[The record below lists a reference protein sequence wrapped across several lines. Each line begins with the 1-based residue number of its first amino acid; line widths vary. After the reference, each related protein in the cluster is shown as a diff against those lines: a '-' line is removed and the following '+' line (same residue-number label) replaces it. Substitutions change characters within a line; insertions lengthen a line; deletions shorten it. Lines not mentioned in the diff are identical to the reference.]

1 MIVKKR
7 KTCCPTCA
15 PFSKMEWEGEVVIE
29 QMCLDTVRIKEKMK
43 DIVSQKI
50 MNQDLNSY
58 LQNFIESKD
67 AFEFAKLAFHHYQA
81 FNGQD
86 EKAIELLA
94 VGIELLILSFDIY
107 DDLED
112 RDNLNAVWMKI
123 ESSISLNAVTALYTL
138 SLQIMSQASHE
149 PEFSQEILNFAL
161 KSIQGQHDDIVNAP
175 QTEEDYLEMI
185 RNKSGALTALPC
197 VMGVML
203 ATGKIN
209 PIVVSYSYEL
219 GIISQIENDYQG
231 LFYLNNDFV
240 QKKNTLAYLYLNKRF
255 NDASVELLRW
265 YEDADLFLSLNP
277 KRIKQKLT
285 EAGVMQYLLVMK
297 HLSLQKLQKQ
307 IIKLELDETKKRK
320 LISLIIK

>member
-1 MIVKKR
+1 M
-7 KTCCPTCA
+7 
-15 PFSKMEWEGEVVIE
+15 
-29 QMCLDTVRIKEKMK
+29 KE
-43 DIVSQKI
+43 IVSQKI
-50 MNQDLNSY
+50 FNEDLNRY
-58 LQNFIESKD
+58 LQNFIESKGT
-67 AFEFAKLAFHHYQA
+67 FEFAELAFHHYQA

-94 VGIELLILSFDIY
+94 AGIELLILSFDIY

-112 RDNLNAVWMKI
+112 RDNLNAEWMKI
-123 ESSISLNAVTALYTL
+123 DLPISLNSVTALYTL
-138 SLQIMSQASHE
+138 SIQIMSQSSHD
-149 PEFSQEILNFAL
+149 PQFSQEILNFAL

-203 ATGKIN
+203 ATGKIH
-209 PIVVSYSYEL
+209 PIVVSYSYEI

-307 IIKLELDETKKRK
+307 IIKLELDENKKQK

>member
-1 MIVKKR
+1 M
-7 KTCCPTCA
+7 
-15 PFSKMEWEGEVVIE
+15 
-29 QMCLDTVRIKEKMK
+29 KE
-43 DIVSQKI
+43 IVSQKI
-50 MNQDLNSY
+50 MNQDLYSY

-138 SLQIMSQASHE
+138 SIQIMSQASNE

-203 ATGKIN
+203 ATGKIH
-209 PIVVSYSYEL
+209 PIVVSYSYEI

-307 IIKLELDETKKRK
+307 IIKLELDENKKQK

>member
-7 KTCCPTCA
+7 KTRCPTWA

-29 QMCLDTVRIKEKMK
+29 QMCLDTTLIKMK
-43 DIVSQKI
+43 MKEIVSQKI
-50 MNQDLNSY
+50 FNEDLNRY
-58 LQNFIESKD
+58 LQNFIESKGT
-67 AFEFAKLAFHHYQA
+67 FEFAELAFHHYQA

-86 EKAIELLA
+86 KKAIELLA
-94 VGIELLILSFDIY
+94 AGIELLILSFDIY

-112 RDNLNAVWMKI
+112 RDNLNAEWMKI
-123 ESSISLNAVTALYTL
+123 DLPISLNSVTALYTL
-138 SLQIMSQASHE
+138 SIQIMSQSSHD
-149 PEFSQEILNFAL
+149 PQFSQEILNFAL

-175 QTEEDYLEMI
+175 QTEEECLEMI
-185 RNKSGALTALPC
+185 KNKSGSLTALPC

-203 ATGKIN
+203 ATGKID

-255 NDASVELLRW
+255 NEESVELLRL
-265 YEDADLFLSLNP
+265 YENP
-277 KRIKQKLT
+277 DVFVSMNTKILKQKLT
-285 EAGVMQYLLVMK
+285 EAGVIQYLLVMK
-297 HLSLQKLQKQ
+297 HLSLQKIKKEISHL
-307 IIKLELDETKKRK
+307 KLENYKIQK
-320 LISLIIK
+320 LLSVMIK

>member
-1 MIVKKR
+1 M
-7 KTCCPTCA
+7 
-15 PFSKMEWEGEVVIE
+15 
-29 QMCLDTVRIKEKMK
+29 KE
-43 DIVSQKI
+43 IVSQKI
-50 MNQDLNSY
+50 FNEDLNRY
-58 LQNFIESKD
+58 LQNFIESKGT
-67 AFEFAKLAFHHYQA
+67 FEFAELAFHHYQA

-94 VGIELLILSFDIY
+94 AGIELLILSFDIY

-112 RDNLNAVWMKI
+112 RDNLNAEWMKI
-123 ESSISLNAVTALYTL
+123 DLPISLNSVTALYTL
-138 SLQIMSQASHE
+138 SIQIMSQSSHD
-149 PEFSQEILNFAL
+149 PQFSQEILNFAL

-175 QTEEDYLEMI
+175 QTEEDCLEMI
-185 RNKSGALTALPC
+185 KNKSGSLTALPC

-203 ATGKIN
+203 ATGKIH

-277 KRIKQKLT
+277 KLIKQKLT

-307 IIKLELDETKKRK
+307 IIKLELDENKKQK

>member
-7 KTCCPTCA
+7 KTRCPTWA

-29 QMCLDTVRIKEKMK
+29 QMCLDTTLIKMK
-43 DIVSQKI
+43 MKEIVSQKI
-50 MNQDLNSY
+50 FNEDLNRY
-58 LQNFIESKD
+58 LQNFIESKGT
-67 AFEFAKLAFHHYQA
+67 FEFAELAFHHYQA

-94 VGIELLILSFDIY
+94 AGIELLILSFDIY

-112 RDNLNAVWMKI
+112 RDNLNAEWMKI
-123 ESSISLNAVTALYTL
+123 DLPISLNSVTALYTL
-138 SLQIMSQASHE
+138 SIQIMSQSSHD
-149 PEFSQEILNFAL
+149 PQFSQEILNFAL

-203 ATGKIN
+203 ATGKIH
-209 PIVVSYSYEL
+209 PIVVSYSYEI

-307 IIKLELDETKKRK
+307 IIKLELDENKKQK